1 MGEVSD
7 YLAPKSEVEPQV
19 FRAHSVSESE
29 AASYLVLLGQL
40 SYSKGSGL
48 KSVKVPTFDG
58 NPDKWPYFWDRIG
71 YDKCFII
78 NRAPTDTCVYNDN
91 KDFRAII
98 TEVYICKIYTTIKQ
112 GYI

>member
-1 MGEVSD
+1 MSSPG
-7 YLAPKSEVEPQV
+7 P
-19 FRAHSVSESE
+19 
-29 AASYLVLLGQL
+29 VLQEEEE
-40 SYSKGSGL
+40 
-48 KSVKVPTFDG
+48 D
-58 NPDKWPYFWDRIG
+58 D
-71 YDKCFII
+71 CFII